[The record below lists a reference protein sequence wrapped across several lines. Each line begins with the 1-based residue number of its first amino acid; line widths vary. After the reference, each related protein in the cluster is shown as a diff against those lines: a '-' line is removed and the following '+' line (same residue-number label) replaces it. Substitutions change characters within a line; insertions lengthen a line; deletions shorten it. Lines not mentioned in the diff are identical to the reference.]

1 MRDAMEHPVHFW
13 VPSIATCGLMI
24 YTGDK
29 FPGWRGNI
37 FVGGLGGMQLARL
50 TMDGQDVASEETL
63 IQGFGRVRDVRQG
76 PDGYIY
82 VAIGSRGGAPSA
94 VYRMEPAGGR

>member
-1 MRDAMEHPVHFW
+1 MEHPVHFW

-24 YTGDK
+24 YTGDQ
-29 FPGWRGNI
+29 FPSWKGNF

-50 TMDGQDVASEETL
+50 TMDGQEVVAEETL

-82 VAIGSRGGAPSA
+82 VAIGNRGGAPSA
-94 VYRMEPAGGR
+94 VYRMEPAGER

>member
-1 MRDAMEHPVHFW
+1 VHFW

-24 YTGDK
+24 YTGDQ
-29 FPGWRGNI
+29 FPAWKGNF

-50 TMDGQDVASEETL
+50 TMDGRRVVSEETL
-63 IQGFGRVRDVRQG
+63 MQGFGRVRDVRQG

-82 VAIGSRGGAPSA
+82 VAIGNRGGALSA
-94 VYRMEPAGGR
+94 VYRMEPAGAR